1 NSQGDYYLSFA
12 RVDLVKRVT
21 DIAEAFT
28 QMPDKKLV
36 IASTGTEVERLKEII
51 KDAPNIEYVGRVDD
65 KELADLVGN
74 SIATVYIPKDE
85 DFGMSP
91 LEGMAAGKPCLG
103 VAEGGLLE
111 TISHGED
118 GYLVPANPTIEE
130 IKKGIE
136 FLTPE
141 RCLEMKT
148 DCIRK
153 AQEFREEVFVKKM
166 REIIEA

>member
-1 NSQGDYYLSFA
+1 KHIQARIKTYLKRDSVVVYPPINTQKFRWNSQGDYYLSFA

-74 SIATVYIPKDE
+74 SI
-85 DFGMSP
+85 
-91 LEGMAAGKPCLG
+91 
-103 VAEGGLLE
+103 
-111 TISHGED
+111 
-118 GYLVPANPTIEE
+118 
-130 IKKGIE
+130 
-136 FLTPE
+136 
-141 RCLEMKT
+141 
-148 DCIRK
+148 
-153 AQEFREEVFVKKM
+153 
-166 REIIEA
+166 